1 MAGKVEKATMPIS
14 PTPRTPAAGFTLLEM
29 LLVLTVLAMAA
40 GIAAPRLTRLP
51 ERALLQSESSAAIA
65 LLGRARLAAISSNRP
80 VAAAV
85 NVQDMSIE
93 AAGKRHVFDDGI
105 SLSLRT
111 GASLMA
117 GPAVGRIVFYPDG
130 SNSGGLIEIIR
141 GGAKRIVRIDW
152 LSGRIGDDGDA

>member
-1 MAGKVEKATMPIS
+1 MPIS
-14 PTPRTPAAGFTLLEM
+14 FIPRTPAAGFTLLEM

-51 ERALLQSESSAAIA
+51 ERSLLQSESSAAIA
-65 LLGRARLAAISSNRP
+65 LFGRARLAAISGNKP
-80 VAAAV
+80 VAAAI
-85 NVQDMSIE
+85 NVEEPSIE
-93 AAGKRHVFDDGI
+93 AAGKRHVFDDGT

-117 GPAVGRIVFYPDG
+117 GPAAGRIVFFPDG
-130 SNSGGLIEIIR
+130 SNSGGLLEIMR

-152 LSGRIGDDGDA
+152 LSGRIEDAGDA